1 MKAKKIQDWQLRTA
15 YNVTATTC
23 HMLGNVRIDEVK
35 SRSRNH
41 RISTA
46 RHIIAWV
53 LYCVWHFS
61 STEIAALTERDHAT
75 VLHSIQVVNAWRT
88 IPKAYEREINITN
101 HFKNVGR
108 AL

>member
-1 MKAKKIQDWQLRTA
+1 MKSKKIQDWQRRTA

-23 HMLGNVRIDEVK
+23 KILGNVMVDELK
-35 SRSRNH
+35 SKKRNP

-53 LYCVWHFS
+53 LYRVWHFS

-75 VLHSIQVVNAWRT
+75 ILHSIQVVDAWRSIKT
-88 IPKAYEREINITN
+88 TYKRENEITN
-101 HFKNVGR
+101 HFQQVGR